1 MTKKQE
7 KQGKQEKKKKKGTRP
22 RASTGPKCEC
32 GGTFKPVTLSGFDFS
47 RYSGLPSFLDGAPG
61 WRCGACRREMLTGQV
76 INAALFLIAM
86 LIVGFPHRLTPGFA
100 RYLRRSMQITQQE
113 LADRMGIA
121 RETVASWESN
131 LKEISPQ
138 HDLILRVLIS
148 NHARGSEAL
157 PAKVVVDMANEMMAK
172 LSSVRNEPAPRN
184 PPDLR
189 VTESDFKKLP
199 TAWLSKMQNTA
210 PAAIAA

>member
-1 MTKKQE
+1 MMKKR
-7 KQGKQEKKKKKGTRP
+7 KAAK
-22 RASTGPKCEC
+22 PKVSRGLTCEC
-32 GGTFKPVTLSGFDFS
+32 GGTFKPVTLRSFDFS
-47 RYSGLPSFLDGAPG
+47 RYSGLPSVLDGAPG
-61 WRCGACRREMLTGQV
+61 WRCDACQREMLHGQV
-76 INAALFLIAM
+76 INASLFFIAM
-86 LIVGFPHRLTPGFA
+86 GIVGLPHRLSAGFA

-121 RETVASWESN
+121 RETVASWESG

-138 HDLILRVLIS
+138 HDLILRVLMS

-157 PAKVVVDMANEMMAK
+157 PNKVVVDIANEVVAT
-172 LSSVRNEPAPRN
+172 LSSVRSEPAPRT

-199 TAWLSKMQNTA
+199 SALLNRMQHAA
-210 PAAIAA
+210 PAALAS

>member
-1 MTKKQE
+1 
-7 KQGKQEKKKKKGTRP
+7 
-22 RASTGPKCEC
+22 
-32 GGTFKPVTLSGFDFS
+32 
-47 RYSGLPSFLDGAPG
+47 
-61 WRCGACRREMLTGQV
+61 MLHGQV
-76 INAALFLIAM
+76 INASLFLM
-86 LIVGFPHRLTPGFA
+86 EMNIVGFPHRFTAGFA

-138 HDLILRVLIS
+138 HDLILRVLVS

-157 PAKVVVDMANEMMAK
+157 PTKVVVDIANHVMAT
-172 LSSVRNEPAPRN
+172 LSAVRSEPAPRR

-199 TAWLSKMQNTA
+199 AAWWSKMQNRAPTA
-210 PAAIAA
+210 FAS

>member
-1 MTKKQE
+1 MMK
-7 KQGKQEKKKKKGTRP
+7 EKKKKKVAKP
-22 RASTGPKCEC
+22 RASGGPKCEC
-32 GGTFKPVTLSGFDFS
+32 GGTFKPVTLRSFDFS
-47 RYSGLPSFLDGAPG
+47 RYAGLPSFLDGAPG
-61 WRCGACRREMLTGQV
+61 WRCDACQREMLHGQV
-76 INAALFLIAM
+76 INASLFFIAM
-86 LIVGFPHRLTPGFA
+86 TIVGLPHRLTAEFA

-121 RETVASWESN
+121 RETVASWESG

-138 HDLILRVLIS
+138 HDLILRVLVS

-157 PAKVVVDMANEMMAK
+157 PTKVAVDIANEVVAT
-172 LSSVRNEPAPRN
+172 LSSVRSEPAPRK

-199 TAWLSKMQNTA
+199 PALLNRMQHAVPTAFAS
-210 PAAIAA
+210 

>member
-1 MTKKQE
+1 MTM
-7 KQGKQEKKKKKGTRP
+7 KKKAIKP
-22 RASTGPKCEC
+22 RASTGPRCEC
-32 GGTFKPVTLSGFDFS
+32 GGTFKPVTLRNFDFS

-61 WRCGACRREMLTGQV
+61 WRCGSCQREMLHGKV
-76 INAALFLIAM
+76 INASLFLIAM
-86 LIVGFPHRLTPGFA
+86 EIVGFPHRLTAELA

-138 HDLILRVLIS
+138 HDLILRVLMS
-148 NHARGSEAL
+148 NHARGSAAL
-157 PAKVVVDMANEMMAK
+157 PTKTVVDIANDVIAT
-172 LSSVRNEPAPRN
+172 LSSVRSEPAPRKT
-184 PPDLR
+184 PDLR

-199 TAWLSKMQNTA
+199 AAWLSKMQSTA
-210 PAAIAA
+210 SIAFAS

>member
-1 MTKKQE
+1 MAK
-7 KQGKQEKKKKKGTRP
+7 KQEKKKKKAAKL

-32 GGTFKPVTLSGFDFS
+32 GGTFKPVTLRGFDFS

-61 WRCGACRREMLTGQV
+61 WKCGSCQREMLHGEV
-76 INAALFLIAM
+76 INASLFFIAM
-86 LIVGFPHRLTPGFA
+86 DIVGLPHRLTADFA

-121 RETVASWESN
+121 RETVASWESS

-157 PAKVVVDMANEMMAK
+157 PAKVAVDIANDVMAG
-172 LSSVRNEPAPRN
+172 LSGVRSEPAPRN
-184 PPDLR
+184 PPGLR
-189 VTESDFKKLP
+189 VTEADFKKLP
-199 TAWLSKMQNTA
+199 ATLLSKMQNTA
-210 PAAIAA
+210 PTDLAA

>member
-1 MTKKQE
+1 MTKKQKTQA
-7 KQGKQEKKKKKGTRP
+7 KQAKQKATRP

-32 GGTFKPVTLSGFDFS
+32 GGTFRPVTLSGFDFS

-61 WRCGACRREMLTGQV
+61 WRCGSCRREMLTGQV

-121 RETVASWESN
+121 RETVANWESN
-131 LKEISPQ
+131 HKDLSPQ
-138 HDLILRVLIS
+138 HDLILRVLVA

-157 PAKVVVDMANEMMAK
+157 PAKTVVDIANDMMAT
-172 LSSVRNEPAPRN
+172 LSAVRNEPAPRN

-199 TAWLSKMQNTA
+199 AAWLSKMQNTA

>member
-1 MTKKQE
+1 VKIMTM
-7 KQGKQEKKKKKGTRP
+7 KKKAIKP
-22 RASTGPKCEC
+22 RASTGLKCEC
-32 GGTFKPVTLSGFDFS
+32 GGTFKPITLNGFDFS
-47 RYSGLPSFLDGAPG
+47 RYAGLPSFLDGAPG
-61 WRCGACRREMLTGQV
+61 WKCGSCQREMLHGQV
-76 INAALFLIAM
+76 INVSLFLIAM
-86 LIVGFPHRLTPGFA
+86 LIVRFPRRLTPGFA

-138 HDLILRVLIS
+138 HDLILRVLMS

-157 PAKVVVDMANEMMAK
+157 PADVAVGIANDVMAT
-172 LSSVRNEPAPRN
+172 LSSVRSEPAPRP

-199 TAWLSKMQNTA
+199 AAWLSKMQRTA
-210 PAAIAA
+210 PTAFAS

>member
-1 MTKKQE
+1 MMKTKE
-7 KQGKQEKKKKKGTRP
+7 KRKAAKP
-22 RASTGPKCEC
+22 RASRGPKCEC
-32 GGTFKPVTLSGFDFS
+32 GGTFKPITLRSFDFS

-61 WRCGACRREMLTGQV
+61 WRCDACQREMLHGQV
-76 INAALFLIAM
+76 INASLFFIAM
-86 LIVGFPHRLTPGFA
+86 GIVGLPHRLSAEFA

-121 RETVASWESN
+121 RETVASWESG

-138 HDLILRVLIS
+138 HDLILRVLMS

-157 PAKVVVDMANEMMAK
+157 PNKVVVDIANDVVAT
-172 LSSVRNEPAPRN
+172 LSSVRSEPAPRKA
-184 PPDLR
+184 PDLR

-199 TAWLSKMQNTA
+199 QAVLNRMQHAAPTAFAS
-210 PAAIAA
+210 